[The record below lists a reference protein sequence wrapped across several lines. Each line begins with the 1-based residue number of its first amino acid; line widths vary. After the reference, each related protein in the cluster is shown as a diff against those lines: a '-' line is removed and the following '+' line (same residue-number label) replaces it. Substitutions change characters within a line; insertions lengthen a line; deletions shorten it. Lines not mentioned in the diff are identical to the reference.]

1 MSAPRKLL
9 LVGWDSADWKL
20 FKPLLEA
27 GQLPNLARLVEQG
40 CMGSISTLHPVY
52 SPMLWTSIAT
62 GKRPYK
68 HGVLGFSEPLPDGTG
83 VRPVS
88 SLSRRCRAFWNIFHQ
103 QGWTGHVVGWWPS
116 HPAEPIRGSM
126 ISNLCHRAVAPPDQP
141 WPVPPGGMHPPEL
154 VETFADLRFNPNE
167 LALDMVEPFIPKAR
181 EIDQDKDKRLAGCMR
196 TLAECVTIHN
206 WGLWLAEHTQ
216 WDYLCVYY
224 DAMDHFGHGFM
235 KYHPPQRKGI
245 KARDFELYSNVL
257 TQAAKFHDLMLGA
270 LMSKV
275 PKDTT
280 VVLLS
285 DHGFHPDE
293 LRPTSLAPI
302 PAGPAA
308 EHSDFGILVV
318 SGPDFKKDELL
329 HGASVLDITPTLL
342 ALQGLPLGEDMDGRP
357 LLGAWQQPPVV
368 KYIPTWDD
376 VPGDDGRHP
385 PEYQQDPESEK
396 AALDQLVALGYVAKP
411 PANAAQHVAQTQ
423 RELDFNLAE
432 SFMDGGRDAE
442 AFPILER
449 LNREFPEEYRFALRL
464 AMCCRTLGRTED
476 LRRVV
481 KDLDEVRRP
490 AAEAARADLKVWR
503 EEVKKRVAAR
513 KEAAEQAKAE
523 KEAADKAREAAAEAP
538 TDAEEAPKDELG
550 ADDHGAAVEAEVAAE
565 EQKRPEPLLTRE
577 ERAEIAALRKRAALN
592 LHGVSF
598 LKGIVALTDKLPD
611 AALRHLD
618 EAALSM
624 SNRPGIHL
632 QTGQA
637 FARLRKWQEARRAF
651 DRALELDKDN
661 PHALVGLSRVSLGE
675 RRFQEAA
682 GFALAAIQRLHHYPL
697 AHFLLGLALIRLK
710 HAERALAAWETTL
723 QLNPDYWPAH
733 VRLARAFRKA
743 APRKAAF
750 HREQVRRIRAEAA
763 DRAKNPLPE
772 NRPKLH
778 APAHTPA
785 TPPRAEVTPEF
796 APEVMGLSRP
806 PFAEPVITVVTGL
819 PRSGTSLLMQMLTA
833 GGLEPLTDGQRL
845 ADDDNPRG
853 YFEMEA
859 VKSLARDAS
868 CLDQAGGKVV
878 KIVLPL
884 LPHLPRQHQ
893 YHVVFI
899 ERDLE
904 EIFASQAAMLKRSG
918 RDDGGAAPD
927 KLRPAYERLLRQSRQ
942 LLAGQ
947 PRIRALRLSHRW
959 LLQNAE
965 AGARA
970 LADFLGR
977 PLEVAKMAAA
987 VDPTLHRQRR
997 A

>member
-9 LVGWDSADWKL
+9 LLGWDSADWKL

-62 GKRPYK
+62 GKRPYQ

-126 ISNLCHRAVAPPDQP
+126 ISNLCHRAVAPPDRP

-167 LALDMVEPFIPKAR
+167 LTVDMVAAFIPKVR
-181 EIDQDKDKRLAGCMR
+181 EIDQAKDQRLAGFMR
-196 TLAECVTIHN
+196 TLAECVTVHN

-224 DAMDHFGHGFM
+224 DALDHFGHGFM
-235 KYHPPQRKGI
+235 KYHPPQQKGI
-245 KARDFELYSNVL
+245 SDRDFELYSNVL
-257 TQAAKFHDLMLGA
+257 TEAAKFHDRMLGA
-270 LMSKV
+270 LLAKV
-275 PKDTT
+275 PPETT

-285 DHGFHPDE
+285 DHGFHPDA
-293 LRPTSLAPI
+293 LRPTSIAPI

-318 SGPDFKKDELL
+318 RGPDFKKDELL
-329 HGASVLDITPTLL
+329 HGASILDLTPTLL

-357 LLGAWQQPPVV
+357 LLGAWKQPPVV
-368 KYIPTWDD
+368 KYIPSWDD

-385 PEYQQDPESEK
+385 PEYQQDPESEQ
-396 AALDQLVALGYVAKP
+396 AALAQLVALGYVAKP

-432 SFMDGGRDAE
+432 AFMDGGRDGDAL
-442 AFPILER
+442 PILER

-464 AMCCRTLGRTED
+464 AMCCRALGRMDD

-490 AAEAARADLKVWR
+490 ATEAARAELKIWR
-503 EEVKKRVAAR
+503 EEVQQRIAAR
-513 KEAAEQAKAE
+513 
-523 KEAADKAREAAAEAP
+523 REAAAQAKTETAAKNARQETSAAP
-538 TDAEEAPKDELG
+538 EIGPQDELG

-565 EQKRPEPLLTRE
+565 EQQRPGPLLTHE
-577 ERAEIAALRKRAALN
+577 ERAEIAALRKRAGLN

-598 LKGIVALTDKLPD
+598 LKGILALADKQGTL
-611 AALRHLD
+611 ALHHLN
-618 EAALSM
+618 EAARSM

-637 FARLRKWQEARRAF
+637 YARLGQWNDARRAF
-651 DRALELDKDN
+651 DRALELDPAN

-675 RRFQEAA
+675 RRFEEAA

-697 AHFLLGLALIRLK
+697 AHFLLGLALGRLN
-710 HAERALAAWETTL
+710 HFERALTAWETTL
-723 QLNPDYWPAH
+723 QLNPNYWPAH
-733 VRLARAFRKA
+733 VRLARACRKG

-750 HREQVRRIRAEAA
+750 HREQVRRIRADAA
-763 DRAKNPLPE
+763 EHAQNPRPE
-772 NRPKLH
+772 NRPQLH
-778 APAHTPA
+778 PPAHTPA
-785 TPPRAEVTPEF
+785 RPPRVEVSPEF
-796 APEVMGLSRP
+796 APEVMGLARP
-806 PFAEPVITVVTGL
+806 PFGETVITVVTGL
-819 PRSGTSLLMQMLTA
+819 PRSGTSLLMQMLTR
-833 GGLEPLTDGQRL
+833 GGLAPLTDGQRL

-859 VKSLARDAS
+859 VKSLARDTS

-884 LPHLPRQHQ
+884 LSHLPPKHH
-893 YHVVFI
+893 YHVIFI
-899 ERDLE
+899 ERDLDE
-904 EIFASQAAMLKRSG
+904 LFASQAAMLKRAG
-918 RDDGGAAPD
+918 KDDGGAAPE

-942 LLAGQ
+942 LVAGH

-959 LLQNAE
+959 LLQNPA
-965 AGARA
+965 AGAQA
-970 LADFLGR
+970 MTDFLGH
-977 PLEVAKMAAA
+977 PLDRAQMAVA
-987 VDPTLHRQRR
+987 VDPTLHRQKRP
-997 A
+997 

>member
-9 LVGWDSADWKL
+9 LLGWDSADWKL
-20 FKPLLEA
+20 LKPLMEA
-27 GQLPNLARLVEQG
+27 GQLPHLARLVEQG

-62 GKRPYK
+62 GKRPYQ
-68 HGVLGFSEPLPDGTG
+68 HGVLGFSEPLPDRSG

-126 ISNLCHRAVAPPDQP
+126 ISNLCHRAVGPPDQP

-167 LALDMVEPFIPKAR
+167 LTVDMLEAFIPKVR
-181 EIDQDKDKRLAGCMR
+181 EIDQAKDQRLAGGMR
-196 TLAECVTIHN
+196 TLAECVTVHN
-206 WGLWLAEHTQ
+206 WGLWLAEHTE

-245 KARDFELYSNVL
+245 KDRDFELYSNVL
-257 TQAAKFHDLMLGA
+257 TGAAKFHDLMLGA
-270 LMSKV
+270 MLAKV
-275 PKDTT
+275 PPDTT

-318 SGPDFKKDELL
+318 RGPDFKKDELL
-329 HGASVLDITPTLL
+329 HGASILDITPTLL

-357 LLGAWQQPPVV
+357 LLGAWEQPPVV

-376 VPGDDGRHP
+376 VPGEDGRHP
-385 PEYQQDPESEK
+385 PEYRQDAESEK

-411 PANAAQHVAQTQ
+411 PANVEQHVAQTQ
-423 RELDFNLAE
+423 LELDFNEAE
-432 SFMDGGRDAE
+432 ALMDGGRDAD
-442 AFPILER
+442 AFPILDR

-464 AMCCRTLGRTED
+464 ALCCRTLGRMDD

-490 AAEAARADLKVWR
+490 AAEAARADLKQWR
-503 EEVKKRVAAR
+503 EEVETRVKAR
-513 KEAAEQAKAE
+513 KEAAEQAKAA
-523 KEAADKAREAAAEAP
+523 KEAEAKAPPEEPSEPTPVDEAEG
-538 TDAEEAPKDELG
+538 E
-550 ADDHGAAVEAEVAAE
+550 DHGAAVEAKVEAE
-565 EQKRPEPLLTRE
+565 EAQRPEPLLTRE
-577 ERAEIAALRKRAALN
+577 ERAEIAALRKRAALS
-592 LHGVSF
+592 LHGIDF
-598 LKGIVALTDKLPD
+598 LKGVVALADKRPIAALNHLD
-611 AALRHLD
+611 AASQ
-618 EAALSM
+618 SM

-637 FARLRKWQEARRAF
+637 YARLGKWNDARHAF

-661 PHALVGLSRVSLGE
+661 PHALVGLARVSLGE
-675 RRFQEAA
+675 RRFEEAA

-710 HAERALAAWETTL
+710 HGERALAAWETTL
-723 QLNPDYWPAH
+723 QLNPNYWPAH
-733 VRLARAFRKA
+733 VRLARAFRKG

-763 DRAKNPLPE
+763 DRAKNPLPA
-772 NRPKLH
+772 NKPKLH
-778 APAHTPA
+778 TPAHTPA
-785 TPPRAEVTPEF
+785 AAPKAGETPEF
-796 APEVMGLSRP
+796 APAVIGLSRP
-806 PFAEPVITVVTGL
+806 PFPEPVITVVTGL
-819 PRSGTSLLMQMLTA
+819 PRSGTSLLMQMLT
-833 GGLEPLTDGQRL
+833 GGGIPPLTDGERL

-853 YFEMEA
+853 YFELEA
-859 VKSLARDAS
+859 VKSLGRDAS
-868 CLDQAGGKVV
+868 CLDAAGGKVV

-884 LPHLPRQHQ
+884 LPHLPPKHH

-904 EIFASQAAMLKRSG
+904 EIFASQATMLKRSG
-918 RDDGGAAPD
+918 KDDGGAAPE

-942 LLAGQ
+942 LLAGHA
-947 PRIRALRLSHRW
+947 RIRTLRVSHRW
-959 LLQNAE
+959 LLKNPA
-965 AGARA
+965 AGAQA
-970 LADFLGR
+970 MADFLGR
-977 PLEVAKMAAA
+977 PVDVAAMAAA
-987 VDPTLHRQRR
+987 VDPSLHRQKRG
-997 A
+997 